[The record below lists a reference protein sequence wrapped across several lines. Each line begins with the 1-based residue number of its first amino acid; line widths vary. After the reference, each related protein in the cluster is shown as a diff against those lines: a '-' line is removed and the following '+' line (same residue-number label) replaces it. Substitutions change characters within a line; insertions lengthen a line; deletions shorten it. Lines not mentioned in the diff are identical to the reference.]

1 MTTLFLFDILI
12 DISALFVYTIIYI
25 PYQIVVSG
33 LLAMIVF
40 CLLSIVDGVT
50 LNVVEQYVSNLLSIY
65 LSSLSFY
72 LSHWFS
78 SEYN

>member
-40 CLLSIVDGVT
+40 CLLSIVDGVI

-72 LSHWFS
+72 LSH
-78 SEYN
+78 